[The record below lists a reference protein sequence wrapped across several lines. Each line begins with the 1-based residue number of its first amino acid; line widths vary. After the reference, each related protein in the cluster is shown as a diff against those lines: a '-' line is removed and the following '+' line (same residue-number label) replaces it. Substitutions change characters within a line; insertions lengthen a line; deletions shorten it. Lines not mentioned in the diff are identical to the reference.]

1 MDKVE
6 LRDIGKRFY
15 DIKIKY
21 IYVFIINIYSS
32 LKLNCALNI
41 TINRCWINDTNFSNL
56 YIESVQF
63 VITITV
69 NLLPLQV
76 YPCSWFTEKNKH

>member
-1 MDKVE
+1 MPNNQNVCLACLGIVSSCQSAVLCLAITCITVMDKVE

-15 DIKIKY
+15 DIKIKN

-41 TINRCWINDTNFSNL
+41 TINRC
-56 YIESVQF
+56 
-63 VITITV
+63 
-69 NLLPLQV
+69 
-76 YPCSWFTEKNKH
+76 